1 MKQIYNF
8 EQYEPPILSESI
20 LKERIQE
27 KKATKAAILA
37 GIAGFMM
44 QVLILLAGFII
55 YTKYPVITM
64 ICIAYV
70 IFSVIG
76 GSVISIIYSKKGV
89 IIQ

>member
-8 EQYEPPILSESI
+8 EQYEPPILNESI

-44 QVLILLAGFII
+44 QVLMLLAGFII

>member
-1 MKQIYNF
+1 MKQIYDF
-8 EQYEPPILSESI
+8 EQYEPPILNESI

-37 GIAGFMM
+37 GIAGVMM

-70 IFSVIG
+70 IFSIVG

>member
-8 EQYEPPILSESI
+8 EQYEPPILNESI

-44 QVLILLAGFII
+44 QILILLAGFII